1 MQSGHVADAETHL
14 CSLAF
19 CFARPNDRAQTAD
32 VCQMMT
38 TSLSRPPAADGHALP
53 HIVAILAD
61 DYGWANVGY
70 HHASREVA
78 TPSIDALRQSGIELT
93 RHYAYKYCSPSRCSF
108 QTGRL
113 PVHVNTRNAEPTVRN
128 PADPGGAVLVSGDCT
143 DQGPNLYSC
152 LYAAGSGR

>member
-1 MQSGHVADAETHL
+1 
-14 CSLAF
+14 
-19 CFARPNDRAQTAD
+19 
-32 VCQMMT
+32 MMT
-38 TSLSRPPAADGHALP
+38 ASLSRPPAADGHALP

-108 QTGRL
+108 QTL
-113 PVHVNTRNAEPTVRN
+113 SLIHI
-128 PADPGGAVLVSGDCT
+128 
-143 DQGPNLYSC
+143 
-152 LYAAGSGR
+152 